1 MCEKKP
7 PLHVKVAHSTLR
19 KNDDVTSDFDNIL
32 VNAKD
37 YGILFIP
44 PLFQTIHNI
53 IKSILKSIEGTPQ

>member
-1 MCEKKP
+1 M
-7 PLHVKVAHSTLR
+7 KVAHSTLR

-44 PLFQTIHNI
+44 PVVAKQWIS
-53 IKSILKSIEGTPQ
+53 SISSSAIPQ